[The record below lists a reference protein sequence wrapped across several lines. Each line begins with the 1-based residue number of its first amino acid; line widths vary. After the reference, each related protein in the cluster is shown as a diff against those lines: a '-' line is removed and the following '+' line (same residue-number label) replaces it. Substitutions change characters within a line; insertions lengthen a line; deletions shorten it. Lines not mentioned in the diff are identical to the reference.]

1 MLTTDT
7 TAMVWDTVDTTV
19 DTTDTPT
26 VVTTADTGRE
36 KPRLMLSPRLMPLPM
51 PGTDTTDIPDTTA
64 DTTDTDTD
72 TMPALTDT
80 TVATGGKP
88 KTSSHLSFRYPIFFA
103 PMNTLA
109 PKLFFSQILIGQL
122 FRKYALKML
131 GSVQETSNFDS

>member
-7 TAMVWDTVDTTV
+7 TAMVW
-19 DTTDTPT
+19 DTPT

-51 PGTDTTDIPDTTA
+51 PGMDTTDIPDTTA

-72 TMPALTDT
+72 TMPAPTDT

-109 PKLFFSQILIGQL
+109 PKLFFHK
-122 FRKYALKML
+122 FYNW
-131 GSVQETSNFDS
+131 TTF